1 MTSVN
6 GNISTINNNLTKN
19 EWINL
24 GDIKIGLVFESKY
37 KEFRFFGSY
46 LKMRFS
52 ASYKYEEIGTSN
64 SDSDVSFS
72 IGSYYYSGG
81 NGSMWINI
89 QNCKVI
95 NWISVRNGAVNDI
108 DGKITIYGKL
118 K

>member
-1 MTSVN
+1 
-6 GNISTINNNLTKN
+6 
-19 EWINL
+19 
-24 GDIKIGLVFESKY
+24 
-37 KEFRFFGSY
+37 
-46 LKMRFS
+46 MRFS